1 MKKTLLIVA
10 VGLGIGYLFGARAG
24 RERYDQ
30 IVDAANGFWEDPRV
44 VKARR
49 DAANYA
55 RENAPVV
62 RDKAQA
68 VAKDVASRTAT
79 TARAA
84 ADRTVTA
91 AKSAADKATVAA
103 TKAATRVGEARDAA
117 LDAAADSSSE
127 E

>member
-1 MKKTLLIVA
+1 MKKTLLVIA
-10 VGLGIGYLFGARAG
+10 VGLGVGYILGARAG

-30 IVDAANGFWEDPRV
+30 IVDAATGVWEDPRI

-49 DAANYA
+49 EAARYA
-55 RENAPVV
+55 REQAPVV

-79 TARAA
+79 TARSVT
-84 ADRTVTA
+84 DRTVTA

-103 TKAATRVGEARDAA
+103 TKAATRIGEARDAA
-117 LDAAADSSSE
+117 LERSSDE
-127 E
+127 

>member
-10 VGLGIGYLFGARAG
+10 VGLGIGYILGARAG

-30 IVDAANGFWEDPRV
+30 IVDAANSVWEDPRV

-49 DAANYA
+49 EAAQFA

-62 RDKAQA
+62 LDKAQT
-68 VAKDVASRTAT
+68 VAKDVANRTST
-79 TARAA
+79 TARKVT
-84 ADRTVTA
+84 DRTVTA

-103 TKAATRVGEARDAA
+103 TKAATRVSEAKDDA
-117 LDAAADSSSE
+117 LGD
-127 E
+127 

>member
-1 MKKTLLIVA
+1 MKKTLLIIA
-10 VGLGIGYLFGARAG
+10 VGLGVGYLLGARAG

-30 IVDAANGFWEDPRV
+30 IVDAVGSVWEDPRV

-49 DAANYA
+49 EAARYA
-55 RENAPVV
+55 REQAPVV

-68 VAKDVASRTAT
+68 VAKDVAGRTAT

-103 TKAATRVGEARDAA
+103 TKAATRITNSNDEQ
-117 LDAAADSSSE
+117 E
-127 E
+127 